1 MKTFAT
7 DQTIQIWPA
16 TGTER
21 FEMEHHE
28 EDNGVGKLVDVWY
41 IRDITKKK
49 YGKIIAKFWV
59 KSYADLSLEYLN
71 GKKKLRKRRLKNV

>member
-1 MKTFAT
+1 M
-7 DQTIQIWPA
+7 
-16 TGTER
+16 
-21 FEMEHHE
+21 
-28 EDNGVGKLVDVWY
+28 DVWY